1 MKFIIIIKEVCNSIY
16 SWGLP
21 EFYLFDSPSELRK
34 ILVYIS
40 EKYPH
45 DWNTIKAISISD
57 IVSIKADEKT
67 DLLAM
72 GSQLFLYAKDTRLH
86 SEVIKSSNITN
97 LLILFVKFFI
107 HKDRDVIMDEQNK
120 LMLTKNIPFIE
131 RLQMMK
137 MFFVWAIEK
146 RVKQFKR
153 WLAEDTGEFYKN
165 YFRED

>member
-1 MKFIIIIKEVCNSIY
+1 MVAEGLCMKYIIIIEEVCNSIY

-21 EFYLFDSPSELRK
+21 EFYLFNSPSELRK
-34 ILVYIS
+34 ILVYIA

-67 DLLAM
+67 DLLAR

-86 SEVIKSSNITN
+86 SEAIKPSNITD
-97 LLILFVKFFI
+97 LLVLFVKFFI
-107 HKDRDVIMDEQNK
+107 HKDRDIIMTEQNK

-131 RLQMMK
+131 RLHIKK
-137 MFFVWAIEK
+137 MFFVWSIEK
-146 RVKQFKR
+146 RVKQFKH
-153 WLAEDTGEFYKN
+153 WLAG
-165 YFRED
+165 R